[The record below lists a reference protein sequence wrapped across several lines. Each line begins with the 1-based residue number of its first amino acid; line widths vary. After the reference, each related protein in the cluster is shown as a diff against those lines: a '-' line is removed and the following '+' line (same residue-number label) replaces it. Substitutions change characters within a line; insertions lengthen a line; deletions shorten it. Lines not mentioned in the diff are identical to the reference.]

1 MAKKVKSK
9 KSAYETTRSYVIE
22 GIHTMNLKKI
32 ERQPRLNYSLCK
44 RKDSDL
50 LGLNRIFRI
59 S

>member
-1 MAKKVKSK
+1 
-9 KSAYETTRSYVIE
+9 
-22 GIHTMNLKKI
+22 MNLKDI